1 MMSTRSMAGI
11 VVMLLILVP
20 AFVSARNVVDDS
32 QSPGYLFVMSAAS
45 GSLEG
50 NKLTMNGVPNVVYF
64 SDRPNRVA
72 GHMSIDKFIEVW
84 GSQPQSMK
92 SDPPNAVLSVLDPS
106 GKDNAVVELLSVSKD
121 GQSVVFNIRRLD
133 GVASFKFESSSLFID
148 QIPVGT
154 PIAL

>member
-1 MMSTRSMAGI
+1 MRRRSLAGI
-11 VVMLLILVP
+11 LVLMLTLVP

-50 NKLTMNGVPNVVYF
+50 DRLTMSGVPNVVYF
-64 SDRPNRVA
+64 SDRPNRIA

-84 GSQPQSMK
+84 GKQPASMK
-92 SDPPNAVLSVLDPS
+92 TDPPNAVLSVLDPS
-106 GKDNAVVELLSVSKD
+106 GNENAVVELLSISKE
-121 GQSVVFNIRRLD
+121 GESVVFNIKRLD
-133 GVASFKFESSSLFID
+133 GGAPLKFESSSLFID